1 MKNKIFATLILSI
14 LIIGFAA
21 SSDIVLAAS
30 KVATPTFNPV
40 AGTYYNALS
49 VSISSTTTGAKIYY
63 TLNDGTPSSSSTLY
77 TGTPIMVSATT
88 TIKAIAYKSGYT
100 TSSVA
105 SATYTLVVATPT
117 FNPVA
122 STYSTTQYVY
132 LSSVTTSAKIYYTLN
147 DGTPSSSSTL
157 YTGTPIMVSAT
168 TTIKAIA
175 YKSGYTTSK
184 VASATY
190 TIIPSFTSF
199 VLTAP
204 TGEAYNTAT
213 HKEVAVSLSLS
224 GSASGILPTIVNLD
238 ITGGDFN
245 VAGYKT
251 ITVSSGTGYIISSSK
266 YNEFDLI
273 ISGEYGGQ
281 VASATLTGTVTLISS
296 NALYTKLSMTLS
308 SNLVVLPFPGYPT
321 LTNLHLTDTIT
332 LYT

>member
-49 VSISSTTTGAKIYY
+49 VSISSTTTG
-63 TLNDGTPSSSSTLY
+63 
-77 TGTPIMVSATT
+77 
-88 TIKAIAYKSGYT
+88 
-100 TSSVA
+100 
-105 SATYTLVVATPT
+105 
-117 FNPVA
+117 
-122 STYSTTQYVY
+122 
-132 LSSVTTSAKIYYTLN
+132 AKIYYTLN

-308 SNLVVLPFPGYPT
+308 SNLVLPFPGYPT